1 METIVHEVDKLNNC
15 FRSDLADELIEKT
28 NKGEYEIENRKYK
41 DISISKISILKED
54 NSLNKKIGTYV
65 SIAFNNLEEKESR
78 NDIKDVLVESLK
90 NMLTSMKLNNEDKIL
105 VVGLGNEDF
114 SADALGP
121 MASKEVIVTSHL
133 FTIEDFDIKDGTRQV
148 SLISPGV
155 MGQTGLETADIVKSV
170 CDFYKPKVV
179 IFIDALATRSMNRIN
194 KVIQITDTGIA
205 PGSGIGNN
213 RKALDKEYL
222 GCECICIGVATVVG
236 ISSIVYET
244 ISLIEKMYGDL
255 PPVYSPL
262 KEENRYHIISSLLED
277 HNMEMIVTPKQIDED
292 IKNIAYIIGNSIN
305 EAVHNNASK
314 L

>member
-305 EAVHNNASK
+305 EAVHNNASN

>member
-90 NMLTSMKLNNEDKIL
+90 NMLTSMKLKSEDKIL

-255 PPVYSPL
+255 PAVYSPL

-305 EAVHNNASK
+305 EAVHNNASN

>member
-90 NMLTSMKLNNEDKIL
+90 NMLTSMKLKSEDKIL

-255 PPVYSPL
+255 PAVYSPL

-305 EAVHNNASK
+305 EAVHNNVSN

>member
-54 NSLNKKIGTYV
+54 NSLNKSIGTYV

-277 HNMEMIVTPKQIDED
+277 NNMEMIVTPKQIDED

-305 EAVHNNASK
+305 EAVHNNASN

>member
-90 NMLTSMKLNNEDKIL
+90 NMLTNMKLNNEDKIL